1 MYVQNI
7 YDNCFPVTARE
18 RPMMDKN
25 PPLLH
30 MSSPYKLPTNTAPVY
45 TVSTHASKLE
55 PGPAWPTPERN
66 SFPAGGVLCIWHIQ
80 SVTRSRFLFP
90 SRELMI
96 KVRKWMGGEPWSN
109 CWTWEENPDLI
120 TGSGGWK
127 WPDGTPDIE
136 DKRERRTEGGDSCL
150 SYAGVQKS

>member
-1 MYVQNI
+1 M
-7 YDNCFPVTARE
+7 
-18 RPMMDKN
+18 
-25 PPLLH
+25 
-30 MSSPYKLPTNTAPVY
+30 
-45 TVSTHASKLE
+45 KLE
-55 PGPAWPTPERN
+55 FRSMWTLYVFGYMQLTEGIKIITFWGLASNIKQQCNKWTTIGDRLGEAKTKW
-66 SFPAGGVLCIWHIQ
+66 FWTWILLCIWHIQ